1 MLYLHPMPLCYFIS
15 DLHGKKELYQ
25 ALFRRIRKEP
35 PDALFIGGDLL
46 PHGYYHSDHRG
57 DFINTV
63 MKEGFLQLRQEL
75 KSHYPRVFLILGNDD
90 PRINEERI
98 RGLGQEYQLWE
109 YIHNRKVPFGNYT
122 VYGYSFIPPSPFG
135 LKDWE
140 KYDVSR
146 FVDPGCTH
154 PSEGMRTIPPDY
166 DPEYDNISQDL
177 EKVGGDQALDRS
189 IFLFH
194 SPPYNTPL
202 DRAALDGMMV
212 DYVPLD
218 VHVGSIAIQRFIEQ
232 RQPRI
237 TLHGHVHEASR
248 LTGRWS
254 SSKGYTRMLN
264 AAWDGS
270 GLALVHFDPADP
282 ERAKRILLE
291 TE

>member
-1 MLYLHPMPLCYFIS
+1 MPLCYFIS
-15 DLHGKKELYQ
+15 DLHGREDLYE
-25 ALFRRIRKEP
+25 ALFRQIKNEP
-35 PDALFIGGDLL
+35 PDALFIGGDIL
-46 PHGYYHSDHRG
+46 PHGYYHSDHGG
-57 DFINTV
+57 DFIDLV
-63 MKEGFLQLRQEL
+63 LKEGFTKLRQEL
-75 KSHYPRVFLILGNDD
+75 KDHYPRVFLILGNDD

-98 RGLGQEYQLWE
+98 RRLGEEYKLWE
-109 YIHNRKVPFGNYT
+109 YLHNRKATFGDYT
-122 VYGYSFIPPSPFG
+122 LYGYSFIPPTPFG

-154 PSEGMRTIPPDY
+154 PGEGMRTIPPGY
-166 DPEYDNISQDL
+166 DPEYDNIRQDL
-177 EKVGGDQALDRS
+177 DKLSGEEALDRA

-248 LTGRWS
+248 LTGTWS
-254 SSKGYTRMLN
+254 STKGDTRMYT

-270 GLALVHFDPADP
+270 GLAVVKFDPADP
-282 ERAKRILLE
+282 GHAVRIIVE
-291 TE
+291 TS

>member
-1 MLYLHPMPLCYFIS
+1 MPLCYFIS
-15 DLHGKKELYQ
+15 DLHGKQELYQ
-25 ALFRRIRKEP
+25 ALFRRIREVP

-46 PHGYYHSDHRG
+46 PHGYYHSDHSG
-57 DFINTV
+57 DFISTV
-63 MKEGFLQLRQEL
+63 LKEGFLQLRREL
-75 KSHYPRVFLILGNDD
+75 KSRYPRVFVILGNDD
-90 PRINEERI
+90 PRINEQRI
-98 RGLGQEYQLWE
+98 DALGQEYQLWE
-109 YIHNRKVPFGNYT
+109 YMHNRKVTFEDYT
-122 VYGYSFIPPSPFG
+122 IYGYSFIPPSPFG

-146 FVDPGCTH
+146 FADPGCTH
-154 PSEGMRTIPPDY
+154 PGEGMRTIPPDY
-166 DPEYDNISQDL
+166 DPQYDNISQDL
-177 EKVGGDQALDRS
+177 EKLGGDEALDRA

-218 VHVGSIAIQRFIEQ
+218 VHVGSIAIQRFIEH

-248 LTGRWS
+248 LTGAWS
-254 SSKGYTRMLN
+254 SSKGNTRMLN

-270 GLALVHFDPADP
+270 GLALVQFDPADP
-282 ERAKRILLE
+282 DSAVRTVIE
-291 TE
+291 TS